1 MGKNGAPS
9 DSDAARSLA
18 DRPAPPAAD
27 VRTFLIADVRGYTS
41 YTQENGDEAAGE
53 LAARF
58 AGLARKVVEAGG
70 GELLELRGDEALS
83 VFGSARQALRAAV
96 ELQARFRA
104 HEDGVP
110 MFPLG
115 IGIGL
120 DAGEAVP
127 IEGGYRGG
135 ALNLAARLCSLARP
149 GEILA
154 SETVVSLARRIDGA
168 RFVPRRAVRVKGL
181 ASPVRVVEVVSETPL
196 PPLAP
201 RPRPRLFPR
210 RVAVGAIALVAA
222 GAGIAAFALTRS
234 DGPDP
239 LPALAENMAG
249 LLDSDTNRLVA
260 EVPVGHGPSAI
271 AAGAGSVWVSNGLD
285 GTVSR
290 IDLET
295 HDVRTIDVGDAPAG
309 LAFGARSLWVA
320 SSEGR
325 AVAQVDPQAEKV
337 LQSFPVG
344 NGPRGVAV
352 GFGAV
357 WVANGLDGTVSR
369 IDLARGQRTRTI
381 AVGGSPGAVA
391 VSRDAVWVAS
401 DTSNTVSRLA
411 PASGEVIASI
421 RVGNSPSALAAGAD
435 SVWVANRQDGTVS
448 RIDPATN
455 SVTAAI
461 PVGAAPIGLAAAD
474 GAVWVAASGEATLS
488 RIDAATGQVSNVVRL
503 GASPSA
509 VTSVDGDLWTTAL
522 APLGSHRGGT
532 LRIGSTSLD
541 SVDPAVAYSS
551 ESWRVVTLAYD
562 GLVAYRRVGGVAG
575 ATLVANL
582 ATQIPVPT
590 RGGRT
595 YTFQLRPDIRYSNGA
610 PVQPDD
616 FRSSLERFFRLN
628 PFPPPLFQRIVG
640 AAECLRTPRTCD
652 LSQGIETSGD
662 ARTVTVHL
670 TAPDPDFLNKL
681 ALPFA
686 SLVPSS
692 SPLELARANP
702 LPGTGP
708 YRIVSAEPDRMIR
721 LVRNPRFRI
730 WSADARPDGYPAEIV
745 FRIGDDPARQAAAV
759 EAGDADW
766 SEVPAERARALATQR
781 PGQLH
786 SDSLVETLYMFLNVR
801 VPPFDDPRVRRAL
814 NFATDRARLVELLG
828 GALAAQPT
836 CQTAP
841 PNIFGYRPYCPYT
854 VSPGPAGTWTAPDL
868 AKASRLIDRSG
879 TRGMEVT
886 VWGIKQHEPI
896 VRYFARLLAKL
907 GYRSSARIVADGTEY
922 FTTVANSSNRVQI
935 GSTGWIEDFP
945 STSDFVGLL
954 FACDSFV
961 PNDSNNFNYSGFCA
975 ADVDAAIASA
985 EQTLDPRAGAE
996 LWAAADRKVTD
1007 AAPSVPFANPRMVTL
1022 VSERVGNYQFHPLWG
1037 VLPDQ
1042 LWVR

>member
-135 ALNLAARLCSLARP
+135 ALNLAARLCSLAGP

-154 SETVVSLARRIDGA
+154 SETVASLARRIDGA
-168 RFVPRRAVRVKGL
+168 RFVPRRAVRLKGL

-196 PPLAP
+196 PPLP
-201 RPRPRLFPR
+201 PQPSRPRPRVFPR
-210 RVAVGAIALVAA
+210 RVAVGAIALVVA

-234 DGPDP
+234 DRPDA
-239 LPALAENMAG
+239 LPALAENAAG
-249 LLDSDTNRLVA
+249 LLDLDTNRLVA
-260 EVPVGHGPSAI
+260 EVPVGNGPGAI
-271 AAGAGSVWVSNGLD
+271 AAGAGSVWVGNTLD

-290 IDLET
+290 IDPET
-295 HDVRTIDVGDAPAG
+295 HDVRTIDVGASPGG
-309 LAFGARSLWVA
+309 LAFGAGSLWVA

-325 AVAQVDPQAEKV
+325 AIAQVDPKAEKV
-337 LQSFPVG
+337 VQSIPVG

-352 GFGAV
+352 GFNAV
-357 WVANGLDGTVSR
+357 WVANSLDGTVSR
-369 IDLARGQRTRTI
+369 IDLARGKPTQVI

-401 DTSNTVSRLA
+401 DTTNTVSRIG
-411 PASGEVIASI
+411 PASGEVIAAI
-421 RVGNSPSALAAGAD
+421 RVGSGPSALAVGAG

-455 SVTAAI
+455 SVTAAV
-461 PVGAAPIGLAAAD
+461 PVGAAPTGLAVAD
-474 GAVWVAASGEATLS
+474 GAVWAATGGEATLS
-488 RIDAATGQVSNVVRL
+488 RIDAATGQVSDVVRV

-509 VTSVDGDLWTTAL
+509 VTILDGDLWTTAL

-532 LRIGSTSLD
+532 LRIASPPLD
-541 SVDPAVAYSS
+541 SVDPAAAFSV
-551 ESWRVVTLAYD
+551 ESWRAVGLVYD
-562 GLVAYRRVGGVAG
+562 GLVAYRRVAGAAG

-582 ATQIPVPT
+582 ATQIPTPT
-590 RGGRT
+590 GGGRT
-595 YTFQLRPDIRYSNGA
+595 YTFQLRPGIRYSNGA
-610 PVQPDD
+610 PVRPDD
-616 FRSSLERFFRLN
+616 LRSSLERFFRVN
-628 PFPPPLFQRIVG
+628 PFPPPFFQGVLG
-640 AAECLRTPRTCD
+640 APACLREPTTCD
-652 LSQGIETSGD
+652 LSQGVETNGE
-662 ARTVTVHL
+662 ARTVTFHL
-670 TAPDPDFLNKL
+670 TAPDPDFLSKL

-686 SLVPSS
+686 SLVPASG
-692 SPLELARANP
+692 PLELTRGDP

-708 YRIVSAEPDRMIR
+708 YRIASAEPDRPIR
-721 LVRNPRFRI
+721 LVRNPHFRV
-730 WSADARPDGYPAEIV
+730 WSADARPDGYPDEIV
-745 FRIGDDPARQAAAV
+745 FLQGQIADV
-759 EAGDADW
+759 EAGEADW
-766 SEVPAERARALATQR
+766 TEVPPERVRILATQR

-786 SDSLVETLYMFLNVR
+786 SDPAPVTSYMFLNVR
-801 VPPFDDPRVRRAL
+801 VAPFDDPRVRAAL
-814 NFATDRARLVELLG
+814 NYATDRGRLVELLG
-828 GALAAQPT
+828 GPLAAQPT
-836 CQTAP
+836 CQMTP
-841 PNIFGYRPYCPYT
+841 PNVFGYQPYCPYT
-854 VSPGPAGTWTAPDL
+854 VNPGPAGTWTAPDL

-879 TRGMEVT
+879 TKGMDVT
-886 VWGIKQHEPI
+886 VWGFTDQEPI
-896 VRYFARLLAKL
+896 ARYFASLLEGL
-907 GYRSSARIVADGTEY
+907 GYRTSTRILDPGEYFETVAD
-922 FTTVANSSNRVQI
+922 SSSRVQI
-935 GSTGWIEDFP
+935 GSTVWLADLP
-945 STSDFVGLL
+945 SASNFVGQL
-954 FACDSFV
+954 FSCDSFV
-961 PNDSNNFNYSGFCA
+961 PNDSGNLNYSGFCEA
-975 ADVDAAIASA
+975 GVDAAIEAA
-985 EQTLDPRAGAE
+985 ERALDPKDGSE
-996 LWAAADRKVTD
+996 LWAAADRELTD
-1007 AAPSVPFANPRMVTL
+1007 AAASVPFVNLRTVEL
-1022 VSERVGNYQFHPLWG
+1022 VSERVGNYQVHPTWG
-1037 VLPDQ
+1037 MLPDQ